1 MDQNQTNQVKH
12 RPDRVSLGLLIGF
25 IVLAIVAAGVS
36 FYEIRSIIETWNL
49 TTLPG
54 ISATLVSN
62 STQAPASPAITGT
75 AGIANTTP
83 VPTNSNVLMPG
94 PTAVPWDGASRVN
107 ILMMGLDYGDWAGRN
122 DSTSGASRTDSM
134 ILFTIDPVSK
144 TAGML
149 SIPRDM
155 WVDIPGFDYG
165 PINTAYFL
173 GDAFK
178 MPGGGPGVAVA
189 TVEEF
194 LGVPIQYYA
203 QIDFSAFAKFIDE
216 MGGITINVPNTM
228 HLSLIG
234 SPSVFEIKPGVQTLD
249 GPTLLAYARD
259 RHDDAKGGYTDDY
272 ARSLRQ
278 QQVIMAIRDQILQAK
293 MLPTLIAKAPAM
305 FQDLSSGIRT
315 NMQLDQVITLAE
327 LAATIDTSK
336 IKKGLIDDKSV
347 YNAQVV
353 LTDGT
358 NKAVLV
364 PIPDKIAAIRDYV
377 FTTNSAI
384 KPGAGNDQTEL
395 VRSEKTRI
403 SIQNA
408 TGQAGLAAR
417 TVEYFKA
424 LGLNVVDQE
433 VAAQPQSTS
442 SIIIYTGKPY
452 TIRYLVS
459 LLKIPDTQIINKF
472 NPDSPIDIEL
482 ILGTDWASKNPL
494 P

>member
-1 MDQNQTNQVKH
+1 MDLNQTNQAKP
-12 RPDRVSLGLLIGF
+12 RPDRLGPGLLIGF
-25 IVLAIVAAGVS
+25 IVLAIASAVGC
-36 FYEIRSIIETWNL
+36 FFLIRNMVNTL
-49 TTLPG
+49 TMFTLPG
-54 ISATLVSN
+54 APDTSISNPAPVSPG
-62 STQAPASPAITGT
+62 TTGT
-75 AGIANTTP
+75 PGTP
-83 VPTNSNVLMPG
+83 GVTAAPTSSNLSMPG

-107 ILMMGLDYGDWAGRN
+107 ILMMGLDYGDWSGRN
-122 DSTSGASRTDSM
+122 DASGASRTDSM

-155 WVDIPGFDYG
+155 WVNIPGFDYG

-216 MGGITINVPNTM
+216 MGGVTINVPNTM

-234 SPSVFEIKPGVQTLD
+234 NPTMFEIKPGVQTLD

-278 QQVIMAIRDQILQAK
+278 QQVIMAIRDQILQAN

-305 FQDLSSGIRT
+305 FQDLTSGIRT
-315 NMQLDQVITLAE
+315 NMQLDQVIKLAE
-327 LAATIDTSK
+327 LASTIDTSK
-336 IKKGLIDDKSV
+336 IKRGLIDQHSV
-347 YNAQVV
+347 INAMAVMS
-353 LTDGT
+353 DGT

-384 KPGAGNDQTEL
+384 KPGAGSNVAEL
-395 VRSEKTRI
+395 VKNEKTRI

-408 TGQAGLAAR
+408 TGQSGLAAR

-424 LGLNVVDQE
+424 QGLNVVEQT
-433 VAAQPQSTS
+433 VAGQPQSTS

-452 TIRYLVS
+452 TIRYLTG
-459 LLKIPDTQIINKF
+459 LLKIPDANIINKF
-472 NPDSPIDIEL
+472 NPDSPIDIDL
-482 ILGTDWASKNPL
+482 VLGSDWATKNPM

>member
-1 MDQNQTNQVKH
+1 MDQNKPNQTKR
-12 RPDRVSLGLLIGF
+12 RPDRISLGLLIGF
-25 IVLAIVAAGVS
+25 IVLAIVAAVVS
-36 FYEIRSIIETWNL
+36 FYEIRNIIETWNL
-49 TTLPG
+49 TTIQGVSIPN
-54 ISATLVSN
+54 SAPTTV
-62 STQAPASPAITGT
+62 SPATTGT
-75 AGIANTTP
+75 ANLTNTTP
-83 VPTNSNVLMPG
+83 VPTNSNMVMPG

-107 ILMMGLDYGDWAGRN
+107 ILMMGLDYGDWSGRN
-122 DSTSGASRTDSM
+122 DASGASRTDSM
-134 ILFTIDPVSK
+134 ILFTIDPVTK

-155 WVDIPGFDYG
+155 WVNIPGFDYG

-216 MGGITINVPNTM
+216 MGGVTINVPNTM

-234 SPSVFEIKPGVQTLD
+234 SPTMFEIKPGVQTLD

-293 MLPTLIAKAPAM
+293 MLPILIAKAPAM

-315 NMQLDQVITLAE
+315 NLQLDQVIKLAQ

-336 IKKGLIDDKSV
+336 IKKGLIDEHSV
-347 YNAQVV
+347 INAQVV
-353 LTDGT
+353 LSDGT

-364 PIPDKIAAIRDYV
+364 PMPDKISAIRDYV

-384 KPGAGNDQTEL
+384 RPGAGSDL
-395 VRSEKTRI
+395 VSLVKNEKTRI

-408 TGQAGLAAR
+408 TGQSGLIAR

-424 LGLNVVDQE
+424 LGLNVIEQK
-433 VAAQPQSTS
+433 VAGQPVSTS
-442 SIIIYTGKPY
+442 SITIYTGKPY
-452 TIRYLVS
+452 TIRYLIR
-459 LLKIPDTQIINKF
+459 LLNIPDTNIINKF

-482 ILGTDWASKNPL
+482 VLGTDWASKNPM

>member
-1 MDQNQTNQVKH
+1 
-12 RPDRVSLGLLIGF
+12 
-25 IVLAIVAAGVS
+25 
-36 FYEIRSIIETWNL
+36 
-49 TTLPG
+49 
-54 ISATLVSN
+54 
-62 STQAPASPAITGT
+62 
-75 AGIANTTP
+75 
-83 VPTNSNVLMPG
+83 
-94 PTAVPWDGASRVN
+94 
-107 ILMMGLDYGDWAGRN
+107 
-122 DSTSGASRTDSM
+122 M

-234 SPSVFEIKPGVQTLD
+234 SPSIFELKPGVQTLD

-259 RHDDAKGGYTDDY
+259 RHDDANGGFTDDY

-278 QQVIMAIRDQILQAK
+278 QQVIMAIRDNILQAK
-293 MLPTLIAKAPAM
+293 MLPILIAKAPAM

-315 NMQLDQVITLAE
+315 NMQLDQVIKLAQ

-336 IKKGLIDDKSV
+336 IKKGLIDQHSV
-347 YNAQVV
+347 INAQVV
-353 LTDGT
+353 LSDGT

-364 PIPDKIAAIRDYV
+364 PIPDKISAIRDYV

-384 KPGAGNDQTEL
+384 KPGAGNDQASL
-395 VRSEKTRI
+395 LRDEKTRI

-408 TGQAGLAAR
+408 TGQSGLAAR

-424 LGLNVVDQE
+424 LGLNVVEQTI
-433 VAAQPQSTS
+433 ASQPVSTS
-442 SIIIYTGKPY
+442 SITIYTGKPY
-452 TIRYLVS
+452 TIKYLTN
-459 LLKIPDTQIINKF
+459 LLKISDENIFNKF
-472 NPDSPIDIEL
+472 NPDSQIDIEL
-482 ILGTDWASKNPL
+482 VLGTDWANKNPM

>member
-1 MDQNQTNQVKH
+1 MDQNQTKQAKH

-25 IVLAIVAAGVS
+25 IVLAIAAAVGS
-36 FYEIRSIIETWNL
+36 FFLIRNMVDTM
-49 TTLPG
+49 TMFTLPG
-54 ISATLVSN
+54 APDTSISNPVT
-62 STQAPASPAITGT
+62 TSPAT
-75 AGIANTTP
+75 AGTP
-83 VPTNSNVLMPG
+83 GIPGATVAPTSSNLAMPG

-107 ILMMGLDYGDWAGRN
+107 ILMMGLDYGDWSGRN
-122 DSTSGASRTDSM
+122 EGSGASRTDSM

-155 WVDIPGFDYG
+155 WVNIPGFDYG

-216 MGGITINVPNTM
+216 MGGVTINIPTTV

-234 SPSVFEIKPGVQTLD
+234 SPSIFELKPGVQTLD

-259 RHDDAKGGYTDDY
+259 RHDDGQNGISDDF
-272 ARSLRQ
+272 ARSDRQ
-278 QQVIMAIRDQILQAK
+278 QQVIMAIRDEILQAN

-315 NMQLDQVITLAE
+315 NMQLDQVIKMAQ

-336 IKKGLIDDKSV
+336 IKRGLIDDQSV
-347 YNAQVV
+347 LNAEAV
-353 LTDGT
+353 LSDGT
-358 NKAVLV
+358 TKAVLI
-364 PIPDKIAAIRDYV
+364 PIPEKISAIRDQV
-377 FTTNSAI
+377 FTTKSTI
-384 KPGAGNDQTEL
+384 KPGAGNNQAAL
-395 VRSEKTRI
+395 VKDEKTRI
-403 SIQNA
+403 SILNG
-408 TGQAGLAAR
+408 TGQPGLAAR

-424 LGLNVVDQE
+424 QGLNVVEQT
-433 VAAQPQSTS
+433 ASGQKSTS

-452 TIRYLVS
+452 TIRYLTS
-459 LLKIPDTQIINKF
+459 LLKIQDANIINKF
-472 NPDSPIDIEL
+472 NPDSPVDIQLE
-482 ILGTDWASKNPL
+482 LGTDWANKNPM

>member
-1 MDQNQTNQVKH
+1 MDQNQTNQAKH
-12 RPDRVSLGLLIGF
+12 RPDRTSLGLLIGF
-25 IVLAIVAAGVS
+25 TVLAIVAAVVS
-36 FYEIRSIIETWNL
+36 FYEIRNIIETWNL

-54 ISATLVSN
+54 VSATLVSSSN
-62 STQAPASPAITGT
+62 PTQVSPATTGT
-75 AGIANTTP
+75 VNTTP
-83 VPTNSNVLMPG
+83 APTSSNLLMPG

-107 ILMMGLDYGDWAGRN
+107 ILMMGLDYGDWGDRSNA
-122 DSTSGASRTDSM
+122 SGAARTDSM

-144 TAGML
+144 TAGMM

-155 WVDIPGFDYG
+155 WVNIPGFDYG

-178 MPGGGPGVAVA
+178 MPGGGPGLAVA

-203 QIDFSAFAKFIDE
+203 QIDFNAFAKFIDE
-216 MGGITINVPNTM
+216 MGGVTINVPDTM

-234 SPSVFEIKPGVQTLD
+234 NPTMFEIKPGVQTLD

-259 RHDDAKGGYTDDY
+259 RHDDATGGYTDDY

-315 NMQLDQVITLAE
+315 NLQLDQVIKLAE
-327 LAATIDTSK
+327 LASTIDTSK
-336 IKKGLIDDKSV
+336 IKRGLIDEHSV
-347 YNAQVV
+347 INAMAV
-353 LTDGT
+353 LSDGT

-364 PIPDKIAAIRDYV
+364 PIPEKISAIRDEV
-377 FTTNSAI
+377 FTISSSI
-384 KPGAGNDQTEL
+384 KPGAGTNQAAL
-395 VRSEKTRI
+395 IKNEKTRI
-403 SIQNA
+403 TIQNG
-408 TGQAGLAAR
+408 TGQPGLAAR
-417 TVEYFKA
+417 TVEYLKA
-424 LGLNVVDQE
+424 QGLNVVEQTDS
-433 VAAQPQSTS
+433 AQPQSSS

-452 TIRYLVS
+452 TIRYLTS
-459 LLKIPDTQIINKF
+459 LLKIQDANIINKF
-472 NPDSPIDIEL
+472 NADSPVDIEL
-482 ILGTDWASKNPL
+482 VLGSDWANKNPM

>member
-1 MDQNQTNQVKH
+1 MTQNQTNQAKH

-25 IVLAIVAAGVS
+25 IVLAIAAAVGS
-36 FYEIRSIIETWNL
+36 FFLIRNLVNTMTMFTMPGAPDTSI
-49 TTLPG
+49 
-54 ISATLVSN
+54 SN
-62 STQAPASPAITGT
+62 SAPTSPATTGIPGAT
-75 AGIANTTP
+75 AA
-83 VPTNSNVLMPG
+83 PTSSNLAMPG

-107 ILMMGLDYGDWAGRN
+107 ILMMGLDYGDWSGRN
-122 DSTSGASRTDSM
+122 EGSGASRTDSM

-155 WVDIPGFDYG
+155 WVNIPGFDYG

-203 QIDFSAFAKFIDE
+203 QIDFAAFAKFIDE
-216 MGGITINVPNTM
+216 MGGVTINIPTTV

-234 SPSVFEIKPGVQTLD
+234 KPDMFELKPGVQNLD

-259 RHDDAKGGYTDDY
+259 RHDDGKNGISDDF
-272 ARSLRQ
+272 ARSDRQ
-278 QQVIMAIRDQILQAK
+278 QQVIMAIRDQILQAN

-315 NMQLDQVITLAE
+315 NMQLDQVIKMAQ

-336 IKKGLIDDKSV
+336 IKRGLIDDQSV
-347 YNAQVV
+347 MNAQAV
-353 LTDGT
+353 LSDGT

-364 PIPDKIAAIRDYV
+364 PIPEKISAIRDQV
-377 FTTNSAI
+377 FTTNSTI
-384 KPGAGNDQTEL
+384 KPGASSNQADR
-395 VRSEKTRI
+395 VKDEKTRI
-403 SIQNA
+403 AIQNG
-408 TGQAGLAAR
+408 TGQSGLAAR

-424 LGLNVVDQE
+424 QGLNVVEQT
-433 VAAQPQSTS
+433 VSGQQSVS

-452 TIRYLVS
+452 TIRYLAT
-459 LLKIPDTQIINKF
+459 LLKISGTNIVNKF
-472 NPDSPIDIEL
+472 NPDSPVDIEL
-482 ILGTDWASKNPL
+482 VLGSDWASKNPL

>member
-1 MDQNQTNQVKH
+1 MNQNKTNQAK
-12 RPDRVSLGLLIGF
+12 RPDRISLGLLISF
-25 IVLAIVAAGVS
+25 IVLAIVAAVVS
-36 FYEIRSIIETWNL
+36 FYEIRNIIETWNL
-49 TTLPG
+49 TTIQGVSIPN
-54 ISATLVSN
+54 SAPTTV
-62 STQAPASPAITGT
+62 SPATTGT
-75 AGIANTTP
+75 AGISNTTP
-83 VPTNSNVLMPG
+83 LPTNSNILMPG

-107 ILMMGLDYGDWAGRN
+107 ILMMGLDYGDWSGRN
-122 DSTSGASRTDSM
+122 DSSGASRTDSM
-134 ILFTIDPVSK
+134 ILFTIDPVTK

-155 WVDIPGFDYG
+155 WVNIPGFDYG
-165 PINTAYFL
+165 PINTAFFL

-216 MGGITINVPNTM
+216 MGGITINIPNTV

-234 SPSVFEIKPGVQTLD
+234 SPSIFELKRGVQTLD

-259 RHDDAKGGYTDDY
+259 RHDDANGGATDDF
-272 ARSLRQ
+272 ARSERQ
-278 QQVIMAIRDQILQAK
+278 QQVIMAIRDNILQAK

-315 NMQLDQVITLAE
+315 NMQLDQVIKLAQ

-336 IKKGLIDDKSV
+336 IKKGLIDDQSV
-347 YNAQVV
+347 LNAQVV
-353 LTDGT
+353 LSDGT
-358 NKAVLV
+358 NKAVLI
-364 PIPDKIAAIRDYV
+364 PIPDKINAIRDYV

-384 KPGAGNDQTEL
+384 KPGAASDQISL
-395 VRSEKTRI
+395 MKSEKTRI

-408 TGQAGLAAR
+408 TGQSGLIAR

-424 LGLNVVDQE
+424 LGMNVIEQT
-433 VAAQPQSTS
+433 VASQPVSTS
-442 SIIIYTGKPY
+442 SITIYTGKPY
-452 TIRYLVS
+452 TIRYLTR
-459 LLKIPDTQIINKF
+459 LLNIPDTNIINKF

-482 ILGTDWASKNPL
+482 VLGTDWASKNPM